1 MSIRKLACGI
11 VFFAAMSAVVDAQA
25 AVPKVKVAGDTI
37 TVTVPDGTASGTN
50 RLVLCWG
57 ATDAGPEFVDWRNS
71 SILSENVTST
81 GGVWTVSAA
90 AKGIAANSAL
100 RAFIGIPTKWST
112 TSSPRLAKPV
122 VAGTTPT
129 RRLRSKPALP
139 RRLAFT

>member
-11 VFFAAMSAVVDAQA
+11 VCLAAMSAVVDAQA

-57 ATDAGPEFVDWRNS
+57 ATDAGSEFVDWGNS

-90 AKGIAANSAL
+90 AKGIVANSAL
-100 RAFIGIPTKWST
+100 RAFIVKGLLQKGQT
-112 TSSPRLAKPV
+112 L
-122 VAGTTPT
+122 
-129 RRLRSKPALP
+129 LYMM
-139 RRLAFT
+139 